1 MGSTPNDK
9 VYKSPIK
16 KLVRFFEKSR
26 DQWKAKCREAKARV
40 KRLKNRV
47 RFLEKSKADLKSQVK
62 ELKTEVSR
70 LKAREQTLGKE
81 VEELQK
87 RGRTNRWS

>member
-1 MGSTPNDK
+1 MDSTPNDK

-26 DQWKAKCREAKARV
+26 DQWKVKCREAKAKV
-40 KRLKNRV
+40 KRLTNRT
-47 RFLEKSKADLKSQVK
+47 RFLEKSKAKLKGQVK
-62 ELKTEVSR
+62 ELEAEVIR
-70 LKAREQTLGKE
+70 LRASEQTLRKE

-87 RGRTNRWS
+87 RGRTSRTD